1 MAQLSQRG
9 PLADEDQ
16 RRISAAIKA
25 AEATTAGEIV
35 CVLARASSDYMT
47 YATAWSALIA
57 LIAPWFL
64 LALTNL
70 SVREIFLAQIVLF
83 VVLFLI
89 LSESSLHRFLIPG
102 RVRRAQAHRAAME
115 QFMVRGMARKK
126 NRAGVLIFVSL
137 AEHYARI
144 VADEGI
150 ASKVEQSVWQ
160 DAIDALLERV
170 SYGEISDGF
179 VIAVEKC
186 GRVLATHFPPGTDDE
201 DQLPDRIY
209 LI

>member
-1 MAQLSQRG
+1 M
-9 PLADEDQ
+9 
-16 RRISAAIKA
+16 I
-25 AEATTAGEIV
+25 
-35 CVLARASSDYMT
+35 
-47 YATAWSALIA
+47 
-57 LIAPWFL
+57 
-64 LALTNL
+64 
-70 SVREIFLAQIVLF
+70 
-83 VVLFLI
+83 
-89 LSESSLHRFLIPG
+89 
-102 RVRRAQAHRAAME
+102 
-115 QFMVRGMARKK
+115 RGMARKK

-170 SYGEISDGF
+170 SYGEIADGF
-179 VIAVEKC
+179 VITIEKC
-186 GRVLATHFPPGTDDE
+186 GAVLAAHFPPGTDDE